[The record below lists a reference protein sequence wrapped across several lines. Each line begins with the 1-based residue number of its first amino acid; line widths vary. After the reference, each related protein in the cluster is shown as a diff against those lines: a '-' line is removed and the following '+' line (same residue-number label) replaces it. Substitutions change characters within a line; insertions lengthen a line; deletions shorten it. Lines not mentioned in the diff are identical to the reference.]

1 MTDSCDVFYELSGP
15 PHGPVL
21 VCSASLGTELSIWS
35 PQADRLVGSRRVL
48 RYDLRGHGRSPV
60 PPGPYSIAELGG
72 DLIAL
77 LDKLEVQRA
86 TLCGISIG
94 AMTSI
99 WAAAHRAERVDGLI
113 LCCTS
118 ARFTDEARRSYVE
131 RAAAVRDAGL
141 EPIADAVISRWLTH
155 RFAGEHPGV
164 VARLRSALVS
174 IPSEG
179 YAGCCEALAALDLRP
194 ELDAVDV
201 PTLVIAGEE
210 DPATPP
216 DHGRLIADRIRGARL
231 EVVPT
236 AHLAIVEQPT
246 LLSDLILNF
255 LQEQRNG

>member
-1 MTDSCDVFYELSGP
+1 
-15 PHGPVL
+15 VL
-21 VCSASLGTELSIWS
+21 VCSASLGTELAIWS
-35 PQADRLVGSRRVL
+35 PQADRLDGSRRVL

-60 PPGPYSIAELGG
+60 PPGPYSIADLGG

-77 LDKLEVQRA
+77 LDKLEAQRA

-118 ARFTDEARRSYVE
+118 ARFADEARWAYVE
-131 RAAAVRDAGL
+131 RAAAA
-141 EPIADAVISRWLTH
+141 ISRWLTR
-155 RFAGEHPGV
+155 RFADGHPGV

-179 YAGCCEALAALDLRP
+179 YAGCCEALAALDLRS

-216 DHGRLIADRIRGARL
+216 EHGRLIADRIRGARL

-246 LLSDLILNF
+246 LLSDLIVNF

>member
-1 MTDSCDVFYELSGP
+1 MTDSCEVSYEASGP
-15 PHGPVL
+15 QDGPVL
-21 VCSASLGTELSIWS
+21 VCSSSLGTELSIWS
-35 PQADRLVGSRRVL
+35 PPADRLDGSRRVL
-48 RYDLRGHGRSPV
+48 RYDLRGHGGSPV
-60 PPGPYSIAELGG
+60 PPGPYSIADLGG

-77 LDKLEVQRA
+77 LDKLEVERA

-118 ARFTDEARRSYVE
+118 ARFADEARRAYVD
-131 RAAAVRDAGL
+131 RAAAARADGL

-155 RFAGEHPGV
+155 RFARANPAV

-174 IPSEG
+174 IPPEG

-194 ELDAVDV
+194 ELEAVHV

-216 DHGRLIADRIRGARL
+216 AHGRLIADRIPGARL
-231 EVVPT
+231 EVVAT

-246 LLSDLILNF
+246 LVSDLILNF
-255 LQEQRNG
+255 LLEQRNG